1 MNTVHS
7 INHSFV
13 CVFTEVKAQRVDR
26 SELQLTVSS
35 TRQFLWT
42 TKLLSTSSASPEP
55 CICILY
61 LCRQLGPSPGI
72 FFTNRWTLILAQYYY
87 FVIIVGFKHLTT
99 NNLIVLIFRNG
110 YKPWNLTVLIHS
122 LKKYPKCSYPQSR
135 NSEVCIWRSSMLAIY
150 QSNICLM
157 HIA

>member
-1 MNTVHS
+1 MYFVLNGTEQQLYYFENQKVCIIIINIANLKFTTRHEYCTS

-72 FFTNRWTLILAQYYY
+72 FFTNRCTLILAQYYY
-87 FVIIVGFKHLTT
+87 FVIVVGLKH
-99 NNLIVLIFRNG
+99 
-110 YKPWNLTVLIHS
+110 
-122 LKKYPKCSYPQSR
+122 C
-135 NSEVCIWRSSMLAIY
+135 
-150 QSNICLM
+150 
-157 HIA
+157 